1 MWACPGCGTANV
13 EAARFCNGCGGRLL
27 VVPEPRRRFVT
38 ALFCDLVGST
48 GLGQRLDAE
57 PLRRFLDRYFEVMAA
72 AIERHGGTVEKFI
85 GDAVVGAFGIPVAH
99 EDDAFRAVRAA
110 LEMVKASAE
119 LEAELSDP
127 GLRARVR
134 IAISSGEVFA
144 DQGAARRG
152 SIGGDVY
159 NTAARLQAVADPG
172 DVLVS
177 GSAEPLLRGKVDL
190 APLGLV
196 ELRGKTEPVTVYRVT
211 GVHSVPV
218 RVETPFVG
226 RDRRLAS
233 LRGALEDAVEARA
246 CVLVTVL
253 SPPGVGKSRLAA
265 AFTDTLGEEATVLV
279 GQTPSYGVGVTFAP
293 LAELLAQAAGSPSG
307 EAEIVAERL
316 GQRLTAHPDGQAVAE
331 RIAQVLGVG
340 EARASDT
347 SWAVRRLLEILAT
360 DRPVVVVLEDLHWA
374 EQPMLDLVDSVV
386 ERVHG
391 PVLVLCLARPEL
403 LEQRPTWGAGKPRAI
418 TATLPPLSS
427 EAARRLAAAL
437 LGQDAPVLVFD
448 RVCETAEGNPLYL
461 EQLTAMLADQ
471 GYLSGGR
478 WVGPQ
483 DPNVEIPTT
492 LQALLTARLDRLD
505 PATRQVLERASI
517 EGRRFRVPALSALA
531 AGLSS
536 EAIEE
541 AVAEL
546 DRRGLVEP
554 EDEAAGQWRF
564 AHALVREA
572 AYRGVS
578 KELRAELHE
587 ALANWI
593 AEKDADRPDVDE
605 AVGRH
610 LEQALHL
617 REEIGLRDGPSV
629 DLASRAG
636 ERFASAG
643 ERAFAALDMITSR
656 DLLGRAERLLPE
668 RSPTRL
674 NLLPNLGVALTET
687 GRPGETESLL
697 TEAVAQ
703 ARAAGSEREALR
715 AFIQLQSNC
724 VYRSPTEAEI
734 ETALLE
740 TRAAADAL
748 QEMGD
753 NVGLAE
759 AAIAIDYLQAMLGR
773 AAETHAWAL
782 RALELGLVAKRTREA
797 TQAAADL
804 VWFAVAGPLPFGRF
818 AEVASK
824 LPGTDDN
831 EIAAAAAGAL
841 RAVAALARGKES
853 SFREHEERWREA
865 IDRHGLSWLGAT
877 HQLAMGQVET
887 SVGNPE
893 QGEQRLREAR
903 ATLAGFGDIWWCETV
918 DAALCMAVAAQDRP
932 REFLRL
938 ADALEQSVLVPDRQ
952 MVIRRN
958 IVQARAL
965 MLRGSAADAE
975 AAARRGLELA
985 EQTDLVPD
993 VAEALLTLAGT
1004 LETRGLPADGTLARS
1019 RAADLFRAKGNLP
1032 AAVNAERARR
1042 PLHIAGTERLR

>member
-1 MWACPGCGTANV
+1 MGGCAGCGTINV
-13 EAARFCNGCGGRLL
+13 EAAKFCNGCGERLAAL
-27 VVPEPRRRFVT
+27 PEPRRRFVT

-57 PLRRFLDRYFEVMAA
+57 PLRRLLDRYFGVMAA

-85 GDAVVGAFGIPVAH
+85 GDAVVGTFGIPVAH

-110 LEMVKASAE
+110 LEMVEASGE
-119 LEAELSDP
+119 LEAELTDP
-127 GLRARVR
+127 GLRTQVR
-134 IAISSGEVFA
+134 IAINSGEVFA
-144 DQGAARRG
+144 DEGAAKRG

-159 NTAARLQAVADPG
+159 NTAARLQSAAHPG
-172 DVLVS
+172 DVLV
-177 GSAEPLLRGKVDL
+177 GGPAEPMLRGKVDL
-190 APLGLV
+190 APLGQV
-196 ELRGKTEPVTVYRVT
+196 ELRGKTEPVTAYRVI
-211 GVHSVPV
+211 GVHAVPV
-218 RVETPFVG
+218 RMETPFVG

-233 LRGALEDAVEARA
+233 LREALQDAVEARA

-265 AFTDTLGEEATVLV
+265 AFTDTLREEATVLI
-279 GQTPSYGVGVTFAP
+279 GQTPSYGEGVTFAP
-293 LAELLAQAAGSPSG
+293 LVELLAQAAGSPSG
-307 EAEIVAERL
+307 EAEVVAARL
-316 GQRLTAHPDGQAVAE
+316 GQKLSTHRDGPAVAD
-331 RIAQVLGVG
+331 RIAQILGVG
-340 EARASDT
+340 EAHASDT
-347 SWAVRRLLEILAT
+347 SWAVRRLLEILAA
-360 DRPVVVVLEDLHWA
+360 DRPLVVVLEDLHWA

-386 ERVHG
+386 ERLHG

-403 LEQRPTWGAGKPRAI
+403 LERRPTWGAGKPWAM

-427 EAARRLAAAL
+427 RAARRLAAVL
-437 LGQDAPVLVFD
+437 LGKDAPVPVLD

-471 GYLSGGR
+471 GYLEGGR

-483 DPNVEIPTT
+483 DPDVEIPTT
-492 LQALLTARLDRLD
+492 LQALITARLDRLN

-517 EGRRFRVPALSALA
+517 EGRRFRMPALSALA
-531 AGLSS
+531 TGLPSVT
-536 EAIEE
+536 IEE

-564 AHALVREA
+564 THALVREA

-578 KELRAELHE
+578 KELRSELHE

-610 LEQALHL
+610 LERALHL
-617 REEIGLRDGPSV
+617 REEIGLRDGLSV
-629 DLASRAG
+629 GLAHRAG

-643 ERAFAALDMITSR
+643 ERAFAALDFMTSR
-656 DLLGRAERLLPE
+656 DLLGRAEGLLPE
-668 RSPTRL
+668 RSPVRL

-697 TEAVAQ
+697 TKAIEQ
-703 ARAAGSEREALR
+703 ARTAGSEREALR
-715 AFIQLQSNC
+715 ALIQLQSNC
-724 VYRSPTEAEI
+724 VYRSPSEAEI

-740 TRAAADAL
+740 TRAAFDAL

-753 NVGLAE
+753 GVALAE
-759 AAIAIDYLQAMLGR
+759 AAVAAEYLEWMLGR
-773 AAETHAWAL
+773 VAQAHTWTL
-782 RALELGLVAKRTREA
+782 RALEHALVAKRPREA
-797 TQAAADL
+797 AQAAADF
-804 VWFAVAGPLPFGRF
+804 VWFVVVGPLPFDRF
-818 AEVASK
+818 AEVAAR
-824 LPGTDDN
+824 LPGAQDN
-831 EIAAAAAGAL
+831 EIRAAAEEAL

-853 SFREHEERWREA
+853 SFREHEERWRET

-877 HQLAMGQVET
+877 HQIAMGQVEI

-893 QGEQRLREAR
+893 QAEPRLREAR

-918 DAALCMAVAAQDRP
+918 DAVLCMAIRAQDRR

-938 ADALEQSVLVPDRQ
+938 ADAFERSVLVPDRQ
-952 MVIRRN
+952 MVIRLS
-958 IVQARAL
+958 IVQASAL

-985 EQTDLVPD
+985 ERTDLVPD
-993 VAEALLTLAGT
+993 HADALLTLADT
-1004 LETRGLPADGTLARS
+1004 LQARGLPGDATLARS
-1019 RAADLFRAKGNLP
+1019 RAAELFRAKGNLA
-1032 AAVNAERARR
+1032 AAVNAEHARR
-1042 PLHIAGTERLR
+1042 L

>member
-1 MWACPGCGTANV
+1 
-13 EAARFCNGCGGRLL
+13 
-27 VVPEPRRRFVT
+27 VT

-57 PLRRFLDRYFEVMAA
+57 PLQRLLDRYFGVMAA

-85 GDAVVGAFGIPVAH
+85 GDAVVGTFGIPVAH
-99 EDDAFRAVRAA
+99 EDDAFRAVRAG
-110 LEMVKASAE
+110 LEMVKASVQ
-119 LEAELSDP
+119 LEAELTDP
-127 GLRARVR
+127 DIRTKVRV
-134 IAISSGEVFA
+134 AISAGEVFA
-144 DQGAARRG
+144 DEAAARRG
-152 SIGGDVY
+152 SVGGDVY
-159 NTAARLQAVADPG
+159 NTAARLQSVAHPG

-177 GSAEPLLRGKVDL
+177 GSAEPMLRGKVDL
-190 APLGLV
+190 APLGRV
-196 ELRGKTEPVTVYRVT
+196 ELRGKTEPVSVYRVV

-218 RVETPFVG
+218 RMETPFVG

-233 LRGALEDAVEARA
+233 LREAFEDAVEARA

-265 AFTDTLGEEATVLV
+265 AFSDTVREEATVLV
-279 GQTPSYGVGVTFAP
+279 GQTPSYGEGVTFAP
-293 LAELLAQAAGSPSG
+293 LAEFLAQAAGSPSG
-307 EAEIVAERL
+307 EAEVVAERL
-316 GQRLTAHPDGQAVAE
+316 GQRLSTYPDGQAVAD
-331 RIAQVLGVG
+331 RIAQILGVG
-340 EARASDT
+340 EAHASDT
-347 SWAVRRLLEILAT
+347 SWAVRRLLEILAA
-360 DRPVVVVLEDLHWA
+360 DHPLVVVLEDLHWA
-374 EQPMLDLVDSVV
+374 EQPMLDLIDSVV

-391 PVLVLCLARPEL
+391 PVLMLCLARPEL
-403 LEQRPTWGAGKPRAI
+403 LERRPTWGAGKPRTI
-418 TATLPPLSS
+418 TATLPPLSG
-427 EAARRLAAAL
+427 EAARQLAAVL
-437 LGQDAPVLVFD
+437 LGRDAPVLVFD

-471 GYLSGGR
+471 GYLTGGR

-483 DPNVEIPTT
+483 DPDVEIPAS

-505 PATRQVLERASI
+505 PTTRQVLERASI
-517 EGRRFRVPALSALA
+517 EGRRFRMPALFALA

-536 EAIEE
+536 AAIEE

-572 AYRGVS
+572 AYRGMS
-578 KELRAELHE
+578 KELRGELHE
-587 ALANWI
+587 ALANWS
-593 AEKDADRPDVDE
+593 AENDAERPDVDE

-610 LEQALHL
+610 LELALHL
-617 REEIGLRDGPSV
+617 REEIGLRDGLSA
-629 DLASRAG
+629 DLACRAG

-643 ERAFAALDMITSR
+643 ERAFAALDFITSR
-656 DLLGRAERLLPE
+656 DLLGRAEGLLPE
-668 RSPTRL
+668 RSSVRL

-697 TEAVAQ
+697 TKAIEQ

-715 AFIQLQSNC
+715 ALVQLQSNR

-748 QEMGD
+748 REMGD
-753 NVGLAE
+753 EVGVAE
-759 AAIAIDYLQAMLGR
+759 AAIAIEYLEWMLGR
-773 AAETHAWAL
+773 AAEARAWTLRGLECAL
-782 RALELGLVAKRTREA
+782 LAKRTREA
-797 TQAAADL
+797 AQAAADL
-804 VWFAVAGPLPFGRF
+804 VWFAVVGPLPFDRF
-818 AEVASK
+818 AELASK
-824 LPGTDDN
+824 LPGAQDN
-831 EIAAAAAGAL
+831 EIRAVAADAL
-841 RAVAALARGKES
+841 RAVAALARGEAS
-853 SFREHEERWREA
+853 GFRQHEQRWREA

-877 HQLAMGQVET
+877 HQLAMGEVET
-887 SVGNPE
+887 SVGNPG
-893 QGEQRLREAR
+893 QGEHRLREAR

-918 DAALCMAVAAQDRP
+918 DAVLCVAVGAQDRP

-938 ADALEQSVLVPDRQ
+938 ADALEQSVSVSDRQ
-952 MVIRRN
+952 MIIRRH

-985 EQTDLVPD
+985 ERTDLVGD
-993 VAEALLTLAGT
+993 HAGALLTLADA
-1004 LETRGLPADGTLARS
+1004 LAARGLPGDAALARS
-1019 RAADLFRAKGNLP
+1019 GAVELFRAKENLP
-1032 AAVNAERARR
+1032 AAVNAERVRQ
-1042 PLHIAGTERLR
+1042 P